1 MTDVLLVEDVWADT
15 FDERF
20 RGLTVR
26 RSPAA
31 GRADLVAGT
40 RALIVRN
47 RTAVDGDLLA
57 AAPRLAVIGRFG
69 VGLDNIDV
77 AAADARGVVVVA
89 PLGANAISVAEH
101 TIALALALS
110 RELTRHDSAVRAG
123 IWQRL
128 PGRELAGRTWGV
140 LGAGATGRAVA
151 RLAEALC
158 MPVVAHDPYAE
169 IAGLDLVD
177 FGTLLA
183 SADVLS
189 VHVPL
194 TARTRRMLDA
204 AAFARMR
211 PGAVLISVG
220 RGEVVDEDALAGAL
234 RSGQLAGAGLDVRA
248 LEPPR
253 AGPLDDAPN
262 VIFTPHV
269 AGITVESQH
278 RIATILAEDITAVL
292 SGGNASHAVGAHR
305 SAR

>member
-57 AAPRLAVIGRFG
+57 AAPRLKVIGRFG

-89 PLGANAISVAEH
+89 PLGANAVSVAEH

-110 RELTRHDSAVRAG
+110 RELTRHDAAVRAG
-123 IWQRL
+123 GWERL

-140 LGAGATGRAVA
+140 LGAGATGQAVA
-151 RLAEALC
+151 RLAEALR
-158 MPVVAHDPYAE
+158 MPVVAHDPYAG
-169 IAGLDLVD
+169 IGGLDMVD

-194 TARTRRMLDA
+194 TAQTRRMLDA

-220 RGEVVDEDALAGAL
+220 RGEVVDEDALASAL

-292 SGGNASHAVGAHR
+292 SGGTASHAVGAHR

>member
-26 RSPAA
+26 REPAA
-31 GRADLVAGT
+31 GRADLMADA

-57 AAPRLAVIGRFG
+57 AAPRLQVIGRFG

-101 TIALALALS
+101 TVALALALS
-110 RELTRHDSAVRAG
+110 RGLTRHDAAVRAG
-123 IWQRL
+123 GWRRV
-128 PGRELAGRTWGV
+128 PGRELAGRTWGL
-140 LGAGATGRAVA
+140 LGAGATGQAVA
-151 RLAEALC
+151 RVADALR
-158 MPVVAHDPYAE
+158 MPVIAHDPYA
-169 IAGLDLVD
+169 AADGLAMVSFDD
-177 FGTLLA
+177 LLA
-183 SADVLS
+183 GSDVLS

-194 TARTRRMLDA
+194 TAQTHRLLNT
-204 AAFARMR
+204 AAFGLMR
-211 PGAVLISVG
+211 PGALLISVG
-220 RGEVVDEDALAGAL
+220 RGEVVDEEALASAL
-234 RSGQLAGAGLDVRA
+234 RQGQLGGAGLDVRVY
-248 LEPPR
+248 EPPHP
-253 AGPLDDAPN
+253 GPLDDAPN

-269 AGITVESQH
+269 AGITVESQR

-292 SGGNASHAVGAHR
+292 SGGTANHAVGVHR